1 MPLFSG
7 RFVTLE
13 CDGCGSAETS
23 YGRGMTQR
31 EFARLNRGAGWRKIR
46 GKWYCPDCQKM
57 ELESE
62 AVRAFNEGRGE

>member
-31 EFARLNRGAGWRKIR
+31 EFARLALLSGLRRGLLRRRRLKPEPRAVGVI
-46 GKWYCPDCQKM
+46 
-57 ELESE
+57 E
-62 AVRAFNEGRGE
+62 AARERLKA